1 MLIEAVGLAL
11 LAALSPTAVLVSAV
25 LLGSA
30 RPQRTVLIY
39 LAGAIVMTAIMA
51 AIVFVLLQS
60 GHLYQPRERQPRYGL
75 RLGLGLAM
83 LLVGAY
89 LKRRGPKRPDPA
101 RKNKGVISRLISRP
115 AAKTAFIVGL
125 LVYMPSLT
133 FVAAVQVVAT
143 AKASVAGDV
152 VALALVIV
160 ITVAFAWL
168 PLMLYLLAPHQTT
181 RLLHGLDGWLR
192 SHGYVLTVAALLI
205 GGAALAVN
213 GILGLTGVVRLSR

>member
-1 MLIEAVGLAL
+1 MLIQAIGLAL

-30 RPQRTVLIY
+30 NPQRMVLLY
-39 LAGAIVMTAIMA
+39 VVGAIVMTAIMA

-60 GHLYQPRERQPRYGL
+60 GHLYQPKERQPRYGL

-101 RKNKGVISRLISRP
+101 KKNKGIIPRLISRP
-115 AAKTAFIVGL
+115 GSKTAFIVGV
-125 LVYMPSLT
+125 LVYTPSLT
-133 FVAAVQVVAT
+133 FIAAVQVVAT
-143 AKASVAGDV
+143 AKATVPRDIA
-152 VALALVIV
+152 ALAVVIV

-168 PLMLYLLAPHQTT
+168 PLVLYLLAPHRTT
-181 RLLHGLDGWLR
+181 RLLRDVDSWLR
-192 SHGYVLTVAALLI
+192 SHGYVLTVGALLI
-205 GGAALAVN
+205 GGIVLAFN
-213 GILGLTGVVRLSR
+213 GALGLTGLVR

>member
-1 MLIEAVGLAL
+1 MLIQAVGLAL
-11 LAALSPTAVLVSAV
+11 LAALSPTAMLVSAV

-30 RPQRTVLIY
+30 KPQRMVLIY

-60 GHLYQPRERQPRYGL
+60 GHLYQPKERQPRYGL

-101 RKNKGVISRLISRP
+101 RKNKGIIPRLISRP
-115 AAKTAFIVGL
+115 GARTAFIVGL
-125 LVYMPSLT
+125 LVYTPSLT

-143 AKASVAGDV
+143 AKASVPGDV
-152 VALALVIV
+152 VALALVTV

-168 PLMLYLLAPHQTT
+168 PLVLYLLTPDRTT
-181 RLLHGLDGWLR
+181 RLLQDIDGWLR
-192 SHGYVLTVAALLI
+192 AHGYVLTVAGLLI
-205 GGAALAVN
+205 AGIILTIN
-213 GILGLTGVVRLSR
+213 GIVGLTRA

>member
-1 MLIEAVGLAL
+1 MLIQAAGFAL

-30 RPQRTVLIY
+30 NPQRTVLIY
-39 LAGAIVMTAIMA
+39 LAGAIVMTAIVA
-51 AIVFVLLQS
+51 AIVFVFLQS
-60 GHLYQPRERQPRYGL
+60 GHLYQPKEHQPRYGL

-89 LKRRGPKRPDPA
+89 LRRRGPKRADPA
-101 RKNKGVISRLISRP
+101 KKNKGIISRLISRP
-115 AAKTAFIVGL
+115 GAKTAFAVGL
-125 LVYMPSLT
+125 LVYTPSLT

-143 AKASVAGDV
+143 AKASVPADIA
-152 VALALVIV
+152 ALALVVV

-168 PLMLYLLAPHQTT
+168 PLILYLLAPDQTA
-181 RLLHGLDGWLR
+181 RLLRGIDGWLR

-205 GGAALAVN
+205 GGVVLAVN
-213 GILGLTGVVRLSR
+213 GVLGLTGLVS